1 MPRRVIQSPE
11 HDQDRALHIA
21 VWWIETFTVHGPG
34 DVQGQPSTLV
44 DEYAQFIEDCYAVD
58 ADGRRLYDSAFFSRP
73 KGCDKSGL
81 AAKLVLF
88 EAFGPCRFAGFAE
101 EGDSYTFLG
110 KTYYYEPGEPMGREV
125 TAPMVRILATEEDQ
139 TGNVFD
145 TVYFNLTEEGMP
157 LRQMQRYGAD
167 VGKSR
172 VLLPGGGEIT
182 PSTTGAS
189 SKDGGKETFVVF
201 DETHLYTTPQL
212 HTMYST
218 LTRNLRKRKKIAGT
232 WFLETTTMYA
242 PGQDSVAEKTYEL
255 AEKIEQGVT
264 RRARLYFNHRYGIV
278 EELVT
283 RSTAED
289 PRTREEEEAPLR
301 QAILEAYG
309 DAILWNDIE
318 GVLDGI
324 YDPRETEADSRRYFL
339 NALTASANAW
349 VELDVIERAMKAAEG
364 VEFVGLQPGDQIT
377 LGFDG
382 SKTEDCTVLVAC
394 RVRDR
399 YLFPLHV
406 QQVPDGPEA
415 DGWEVDREEVDAAV
429 TNAFDTYDVV
439 GFYADPPFWQ
449 DYLDVWQNRYGDDR
463 LRVHASGRHTIEFWT
478 NREVAMSR
486 ALERLHT
493 AMKAMTMAFPSG
505 KTKGLTT
512 VEVERIATFRKHFL
526 NARRRYR
533 SRAVLVGKD
542 RKGSPHKIDF
552 VIGAVLAFQAAAD
565 FTAKPLPV
573 KHKPVMFVPT
583 KIR

>member
-1 MPRRVIQSPE
+1 MPRRVIQSPD

-34 DVQGQPSTLV
+34 DVQGQPSLLV
-44 DEYAQFIEDCYAVD
+44 DEYAQFIVDCYALD
-58 ADGRRLYDSAFFSRP
+58 ANGRRLYDSAFFSRP

-110 KTYYYEPGEPMGREV
+110 KTYFYEVGEPMGREV
-125 TAPMVRILATEEDQ
+125 QAPMVRILATEEDQ

-145 TVYFNLTEEGMP
+145 TVYWNLTDENAL
-157 LRQMQRYGAD
+157 LRQMQRYGCD
-167 VGKSR
+167 VQKTR
-172 VLLPGGGEIT
+172 VLLPNGGEIT
-182 PSTTGAS
+182 PSTTGSA

-201 DETHLYTTPQL
+201 DETHLYTNPRL
-212 HTMYST
+212 HQMYST

-232 WFLETTTMYA
+232 WFIETTTMYA

-255 AEKIEQGVT
+255 AEKISEGRT
-264 RRARLYFNHRYGIV
+264 RRQRLYFNHRYGVV
-278 EELVT
+278 EELVA

-289 PRTREEEEAPLR
+289 PKTREEEEAPLR
-301 QAILEAYG
+301 KAILEAYG
-309 DAILWNDIE
+309 DAIAWNDVD
-318 GVLDGI
+318 GVIDGI

-339 NALTASANAW
+339 NALTAAANAW
-349 VELDVIERAMKAAEG
+349 VELDVVERAMKPAQQAG
-364 VEFVGLQPGDQIT
+364 FVGLQPGDEIT

-382 SKTEDCTVLVAC
+382 SKTDDSTVLVAC

-399 YLFPLHV
+399 YLFPLHL

-415 DGWEVDREEVDAAV
+415 EGWEVDSGMVDAAV
-429 TNAFDTYDVV
+429 TDAFAKYDVV

-449 DYLDVWQNRYGDDR
+449 DYLDNWQIRYEDR
-463 LRVHASGRHTIEFWT
+463 LRVHATGQHTIAFWT
-478 NREVAMSR
+478 NRETAMSR

-493 AMKAMTMAFPSG
+493 AMRSGTMIFPTG
-505 KTKGLTT
+505 DGLP
-512 VEVERIATFRKHFL
+512 ATFRKHFL

-533 SRAVLVGKD
+533 ANAVLIGKD
-542 RKGSPHKIDF
+542 RKGSAHKIDF
-552 VIGAVLAFQAAAD
+552 AVASVLAFQAAAD
-565 FTAKPLPV
+565 FVAKPLPQ
-573 KHKPVMFVPT
+573 KRKPVMFVPT